1 MYNVLKD
8 RSDHISIELKEL
20 VENTDKYR
28 RRLDSDRRGVINE
41 FLDSKN
47 ENYCIR
53 LLTNDYCNNNP
64 KINNFLNINFYRS
77 YMHSSC

>member
-1 MYNVLKD
+1 MYNGLKD
-8 RSDHISIELKEL
+8 RTDHISISLKEL

-47 ENYCIR
+47 ENNY
-53 LLTNDYCNNNP
+53 LLP
-64 KINNFLNINFYRS
+64 IKIVITT
-77 YMHSSC
+77 

>member
-47 ENYCIR
+47 ANYYI
-53 LLTNDYCNNNP
+53 
-64 KINNFLNINFYRS
+64 
-77 YMHSSC
+77 